1 MVRVFSLTP
10 SPSEA
15 SHGTRVPRAQYSGCA
30 WTTLGTWIWG
40 LREPCALTKPLEPF
54 GHGELLQIPHL
65 LDFFGGKRASLPYI
79 YHYLLSN
86 MALWRWEQPGRT
98 KIRKIM
104 VDRSQ
109 QHSRLRGFFG
119 RDVLWWKSS
128 ASAAKIDWGP
138 SSVGCCVGMAT
149 WTEPNFGASKIQRS

>member
-1 MVRVFSLTP
+1 MFFRWLRPLPKHHMAPGFHGHSTAAALGRLWGPGSGDWGSLVPWRSRWSRLGMVNRCRFHTCL
-10 SPSEA
+10 
-15 SHGTRVPRAQYSGCA
+15 
-30 WTTLGTWIWG
+30 I
-40 LREPCALTKPLEPF
+40 
-54 GHGELLQIPHL
+54 
-65 LDFFGGKRASLPYI
+65 FFGGKRASLPYI

>member
-1 MVRVFSLTP
+1 MFFRWLRP
-10 SPSEA
+10 LPKHHMA
-15 SHGTRVPRAQYSGCA
+15 PGLHGHSTAA
-30 WTTLGTWIWG
+30 ALGRLWG
-40 LREPCALTKPLEPF
+40 PVREPCALTKPLKLF

-65 LDFFGGKRASLPYI
+65 FDFFGEKRASLPYI
-79 YHYLLSN
+79 YHYLSN

-109 QHSRLRGFFG
+109 QHTRLRGLFG